1 MLLSGNASTNAQPS
15 STLPPRPPHPTPD
28 GRLFLRLLRLYTA
41 ALAAI
46 STMATLP
53 PPICALSTTTPKS
66 SVAPLFLLV
75 PPTPMSICV
84 VATSRSSSR
93 RSRPPDRIRP
103 EEGGHLDV
111 DSSPSCAHEGCWNT
125 CVSRGGSNASPGES
139 TPAYSDYRVTE
150 VHSRDIACIT

>member
-15 STLPPRPPHPTPD
+15 STLYFPPPNPTPD

-46 STMATLP
+46 SPMATLP
-53 PPICALSTTTPKS
+53 PPVCALSTTTPNS
-66 SVAPLFLLV
+66 SGAPLLLLV
-75 PPTPMSICV
+75 LPTPISICV

-93 RSRPPDRIRP
+93 RGRPPDRIRP

-111 DSSPSCAHEGCWNT
+111 DSSPTCAHEGCWNT
-125 CVSRGGSNASPGES
+125 SVSRGGSNASPGES